1 VSAAIPSAPRAP
13 ILAAHLALVGAQ
25 VCFGLIPIFGLIAF
39 RPGGFTPLG
48 LSAWRLSA
56 GAAIL
61 LALAFAAHGRA
72 AFPARADLPRFAIAG
87 ALGVALNQ
95 WLYLEG
101 LSRSTPIN
109 AALMMCLIP
118 VFTIVMAAAVG
129 LEVLR
134 AARIAGVFLALSGTV
149 ILLLDRGLTGLGPY
163 ALGNSLMASNA
174 VLYSGFLIVAKPLAQ
189 RYPPVVMMAWAYALS
204 LPFVPVLAF
213 GERLTPEPGHAAA
226 WWSLAYIIVFPT
238 VLSYLFNAYALARV
252 RASTT
257 AIYVY
262 LQPFIA
268 ALASWVAFRERPT
281 PAMLLAAVAMFAG
294 IWLVSRRAQEEG
306 PVAAAR

>member
-1 VSAAIPSAPRAP
+1 LVT
-13 ILAAHLALVGAQ
+13 AHLALAGAQ

-48 LSAWRLSA
+48 LSAWRLAS

-61 LALAFAAHGRA
+61 LALAFAVYGRA
-72 AFPARADLPRFAIAG
+72 ALPARADLPRFAIAG

-118 VFTIVMAAAVG
+118 VFTIALAAAVG
-129 LEVLR
+129 LEQLR
-134 AARIAGVFLALSGTV
+134 AGRIAGVFLALAGTV
-149 ILLLDRGLTGLGPY
+149 VLLLDRGFTSLGPY

-174 VLYSGFLIVAKPLAQ
+174 VLYSGFLIVAKPLAE
-189 RYPPVVMMAWAYALS
+189 RYPPVVLMAWAYALS

-262 LQPFIA
+262 VQPFIA
-268 ALASWVAFRERPT
+268 AIASWVAFRERLT
-281 PAMLLAAVAMFAG
+281 STMLLAAVGLFAG
-294 IWLVSRRAQEEG
+294 VWLVSRRPAGEG
-306 PVAAAR
+306 